1 MRSFYLVLLSMACWS
16 INAPVHA
23 QSSATRDWSGFY
35 AGGSVGIVN
44 GTADTAASSE
54 LGAGSYFTSPDDRQL
69 AEAGNGS
76 LSKERPTGGIFGG
89 FWKQY
94 GDVLVGAEAGINSLS
109 MDDSRSQTVTYI
121 SAPIA
126 QFSLRQSIKADW
138 QGALRLRLGYAQADW
153 LAYLTGGAAVTRVKL
168 DSSFS
173 DNYIQ
178 GAIAQGSDTETK
190 FGWTIG
196 AGGEYALNERWS
208 IRAEYLY
215 VDFGRVESRSVV
227 TNPAFPGLSNILTNS
242 ADLKTHMLT
251 IGLAY
256 RFIGP

>member
-1 MRSFYLVLLSMACWS
+1 MSKGA
-16 INAPVHA
+16 
-23 QSSATRDWSGFY
+23 
-35 AGGSVGIVN
+35 
-44 GTADTAASSE
+44 ADTAASTE
-54 LGAGSYFTSPDDRQL
+54 LGPGSYFTTPDDSQL
-69 AEAGNGS
+69 ADAGNGA

-94 GDVLVGAEAGINSLS
+94 GDVLVGVEASANSLS
-109 MDDSRSQTVTYI
+109 IDDSRSQTVTYI
-121 SAPIA
+121 SAPPA
-126 QFSLRQSIKADW
+126 QFNLRQSVKADW
-138 QGALRLRLGYAQADW
+138 QGTLRLRLGYAQENW

-173 DNYIQ
+173 DNYVQ
-178 GAIAQGSDTETK
+178 AAIAQGSDTETK
-190 FGWTIG
+190 FGWTVG

-215 VDFGRVESRSVV
+215 VDFGRVESRSVL

-242 ADLKTHMLT
+242 ADLKTHTLT

-256 RFIGP
+256 RFIGL